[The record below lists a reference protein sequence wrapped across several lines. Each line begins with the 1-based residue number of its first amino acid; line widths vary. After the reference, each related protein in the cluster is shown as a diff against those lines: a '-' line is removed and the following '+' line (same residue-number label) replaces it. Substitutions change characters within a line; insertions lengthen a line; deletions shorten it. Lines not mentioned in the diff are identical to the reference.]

1 MSSIRVLVAEDSLT
15 VRKRLLEIL
24 RAEPEL
30 EVVGEAEDGKACIEM
45 CRQLR
50 PNVVVLD
57 MVMPVMSGLTA
68 TEYIMAYFPTPILI
82 VSASANRGDL
92 FKTYDA
98 LAAGAVDVLEKPTG
112 DELDGEWERTFVS
125 KVKLISKIGVI
136 THLRGR
142 RSYPIRDPQRMA
154 VPALVSPPRSAE
166 YRVIAIGTSTGGPAA
181 IVEVLR
187 NLPGDFPIP
196 ILLVIHIGEALG
208 VYLAD
213 WIDNQSSLRVS
224 YAADGEPLPR
234 LGQARVLMAPAN
246 YHLAVRG
253 GCVRLTRDAERH
265 SCRPSVDVLFESLAQ
280 ELGAHTIGCLLT
292 GMGKDGASGLLAI
305 RRAGGFTVAQDEAT
319 STVFGMPQEAIRLQA
334 AERVLGLP
342 EIAPALLALA
352 GRKARHCA
360 RGQAPGNGVTHDAS
374 SLDCRR

>member
-1 MSSIRVLVAEDSLT
+1 MASIRVLVAEDSLT
-15 VRKRLLEIL
+15 VRQRLIEIL
-24 RAEPEL
+24 RSDPDL
-30 EVVGEAEDGKACIEM
+30 EVVGEAEDGKACIEK

-98 LAAGAVDVLEKPTG
+98 LAAGAMDVLEKPTG
-112 DELDGEWERTFVS
+112 HEMDGAWERSFVS
-125 KVKLISKIGVI
+125 QVKLISKVGVI

-142 RSYPIRDPQRMA
+142 RSYRARGMA
-154 VPALVSPPRSAE
+154 VSAPVSAPGSAE

-181 IVEVLR
+181 MVEILR
-187 NLPGDFPIP
+187 HLPGDFPLP
-196 ILLVIHIGEALG
+196 ILLVIHIGDSLG
-208 VYLAD
+208 AYLAD
-213 WIDNQSSLRVS
+213 WIDSQSALRVM

-246 YHLAVRG
+246 HHLVVRG
-253 GCVRLTRDAERH
+253 GRVRLTREAERH
-265 SCRPSVDVLFESLAQ
+265 SCRPSVDVLFESLAH
-280 ELGAHTIGCLLT
+280 ELGAQTIGCLLT
-292 GMGKDGASGLLAI
+292 GMGKDGASGLLEI

-319 STVFGMPQEAIRLQA
+319 ATVFGMPQEAIRLQA

-342 EIAPALLALA
+342 DIAPALLALA
-352 GRKARHCA
+352 KRATADRH
-360 RGQAPGNGVTHDAS
+360 QETE
-374 SLDCRR
+374 